1 VVWAA
6 TLAIVTGGLVLV
18 GWTFDSTALRS
29 IGPGWVPMKPNS
41 AVAFVL
47 TGIALLF
54 SGLPLGTL
62 PTLPLTR
69 AAQRAAFLA
78 RLCGWL
84 AGLIGLLTLSEY
96 IGHWDLGIDP
106 WLFHEPAGPLSAGN
120 PSRMAPD
127 SALCFVLLA
136 VGAEIARSMRRRKRT
151 LIGAAVLGVLV
162 TALALSDLLSHF
174 APAIGADEW
183 WWLRIAAIPS
193 ATVLA
198 VLGGALVMIAWQE
211 GAAAT
216 RWSLSDRTT
225 VAYACGVVLVLF
237 IGLNTSRSV
246 IRLAATAR
254 HVAHTEQVLSVINS
268 VAKEAAS
275 AQTHAR
281 GYVISG
287 DDQYLKSQQAA
298 ATRCREELTTLRQLI
313 TDPAQQARSAQLAAQ
328 VNTVLLW
335 VPQIIESRR
344 TGAAVA
350 GQRDLVN
357 HGENLMD
364 NLGVLIAQME
374 NEEQRL
380 LHDRQ
385 RETASVAWFTHMV
398 IGTGTVISL
407 VVFLSVLLGLNH
419 AVTDRRRAA
428 AAQRQSEEKF
438 RDLFESSRDAIITIE
453 PPTWRFT
460 SGNPAAAKLFGANSA
475 AEFVAHA
482 PWELSPERQ
491 PDGRASDEKARAM
504 IELTLREGAHSFEW
518 THRRLGGAEFQADV
532 LMTKMERDGKVVL
545 QATVRDITGHKRE
558 EAEMRLQASAMRA
571 SANAIVITDQNG
583 NVVWANPAFTTIT
596 GYAVSEVLG
605 KNPRVLK
612 SGLHD
617 EAFFHQLWETITD
630 GRVWSGEIVNKR
642 KDGSLY
648 TEEMT
653 ITPVHSEHGGISN
666 FIAIKQDISKRKR
679 AEGQLQESNWQL
691 TEALTQLRKPPQ

>member
-1 VVWAA
+1 
-6 TLAIVTGGLVLV
+6 
-18 GWTFDSTALRS
+18 
-29 IGPGWVPMKPNS
+29 
-41 AVAFVL
+41 
-47 TGIALLF
+47 
-54 SGLPLGTL
+54 
-62 PTLPLTR
+62 
-69 AAQRAAFLA
+69 
-78 RLCGWL
+78 
-84 AGLIGLLTLSEY
+84 
-96 IGHWDLGIDP
+96 
-106 WLFHEPAGPLSAGN
+106 
-120 PSRMAPD
+120 
-127 SALCFVLLA
+127 
-136 VGAEIARSMRRRKRT
+136 
-151 LIGAAVLGVLV
+151 
-162 TALALSDLLSHF
+162 
-174 APAIGADEW
+174 
-183 WWLRIAAIPS
+183 
-193 ATVLA
+193 
-198 VLGGALVMIAWQE
+198 
-211 GAAAT
+211 
-216 RWSLSDRTT
+216 
-225 VAYACGVVLVLF
+225 
-237 IGLNTSRSV
+237 
-246 IRLAATAR
+246 
-254 HVAHTEQVLSVINS
+254 
-268 VAKEAAS
+268 
-275 AQTHAR
+275 
-281 GYVISG
+281 
-287 DDQYLKSQQAA
+287 
-298 ATRCREELTTLRQLI
+298 
-313 TDPAQQARSAQLAAQ
+313 
-328 VNTVLLW
+328 